1 MLGHAPWWAYT
12 WSQEDGP
19 VDAVE
24 EGSIIILDGGLVS
37 TTDLFGTV
45 VTGSHGGGM
54 GCSVVRLSAQCALAC
69 T

>member
-1 MLGHAPWWAYT
+1 MHHGGHIHGRIPLF
-12 WSQEDGP
+12 EDGP

-24 EGSIIILDGGLVS
+24 EGSIIFLDGGLVS

-45 VTGSHGGGM
+45 FTGSPWGW
-54 GCSVVRLSAQCALAC
+54 CVVWLSAQRALAC